1 MPCHPSTRR
10 TQHIRL
16 DARLTFQYVQGWAY
30 EDQWVPLANAKV
42 TGATP
47 AGIERFDYGDETR
60 DVRHLV
66 TLNPANWAQA
76 KAVYRRHQADIQQP
90 FTHWL
95 ANMASEHFACGCRC
109 EHDCC
114 GHWQTSAS
122 ARYIGKRR
130 LSLELHN
137 FRNL

>member
-10 TQHIRL
+10 TQRIRL

-30 EDQWVPLANAKV
+30 EDQWVSLASAKV
-42 TGATP
+42 TGATLV
-47 AGIERFDYGDETR
+47 GITERGAFDETR
-60 DVRHLV
+60 LVRHLV
-66 TLNPANWAQA
+66 TLDAANWAQA
-76 KAVYRRHQADIQQP
+76 KAVYRRHQP
-90 FTHWL
+90 GPTFTRWL
-95 ANMASEHFACGCRC
+95 ANMASQHFACGCRC

-114 GHWQTSAS
+114 GHWQTRVS